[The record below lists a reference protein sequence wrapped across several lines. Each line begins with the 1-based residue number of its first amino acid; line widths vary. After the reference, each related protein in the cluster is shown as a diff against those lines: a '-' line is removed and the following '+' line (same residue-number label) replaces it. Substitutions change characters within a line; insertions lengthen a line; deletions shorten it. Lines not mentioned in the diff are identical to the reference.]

1 LNPEKRKKMTP
12 MVELNKKSISLFISI
27 GVLLIIFYLI
37 ERLLSSIGLIENLPF
52 LNTLTI
58 VLFWIGV
65 GIIITLV
72 IIIIATF
79 QVA

>member
-1 LNPEKRKKMTP
+1 MNPEKRKKMTP